1 MRSIRLRGWLVRYLC
16 ASYEQRRFIEGAK
29 RDIRK
34 LVQGP
39 GSRGRGSWADADTE
53 GSDLRRRPYVR
64 GASTDGYPYT

>member
-39 GSRGRGSWADADTE
+39 GSRVQGTGIVGRCAEDTE

-64 GASTDGYPYT
+64 GASTDG